1 MESESDPVGRW
12 SYQTLRSFEDRRIT
26 IITAYRVCQN
36 QQTGPLT
43 ASEQQR
49 THLIL
54 QCNDLSPHPRQTMLS
69 SLTTFIKS
77 IICKQHEILLM
88 WDANSIL
95 SDPEILL
102 FMHQYSLFDLHVSN
116 DFPPAANTSS
126 KGHQIDFIFG
136 TYLLR
141 SSVGKEGI
149 LSFQHSPFSDH
160 RAIYVD
166 LDEATLFQDFS
177 TDPTAPT
184 QCHLHR
190 RNPSQCAKYLLLV
203 KGYLTYHNVFPRLVN
218 LTNMVSAKFP
228 LVELI
233 AAYESLD
240 CDITAAELT
249 AEKRTSKSNYGY
261 PWSPT
266 LMALGQDFKFW
277 KCRCSD

>member
-95 SDPEILL
+95 SDPEILF
-102 FMHQYSLFDLHVSN
+102 FMNQCSLFDLHAIFQLQPTHHQKAAKLTSSLGPTCSAPLLGKRGYLVSN
-116 DFPPAANTSS
+116 TA
-126 KGHQIDFIFG
+126 H
-136 TYLLR
+136 
-141 SSVGKEGI
+141 SVI
-149 LSFQHSPFSDH
+149 I
-160 RAIYVD
+160 A
-166 LDEATLFQDFS
+166 LFM
-177 TDPTAPT
+177 
-184 QCHLHR
+184 
-190 RNPSQCAKYLLLV
+190 
-203 KGYLTYHNVFPRLVN
+203 LT
-218 LTNMVSAKFP
+218 
-228 LVELI
+228 
-233 AAYESLD
+233 
-240 CDITAAELT
+240 
-249 AEKRTSKSNYGY
+249 
-261 PWSPT
+261 
-266 LMALGQDFKFW
+266 
-277 KCRCSD
+277 